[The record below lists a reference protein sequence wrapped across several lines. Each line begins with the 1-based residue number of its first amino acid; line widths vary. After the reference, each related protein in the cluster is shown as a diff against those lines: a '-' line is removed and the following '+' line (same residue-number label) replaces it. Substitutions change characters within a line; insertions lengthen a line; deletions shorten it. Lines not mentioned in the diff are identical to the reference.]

1 MVSRTAVL
9 LVVAS
14 FATTNAASTCDRSG
28 AASRH
33 RPAKQPVVQLM
44 AANAEAK
51 EKIGSWFSQQ
61 RSALLS
67 KAQGGGASMDPQ
79 RKQAAELMKKRGV
92 ANADKAASLL
102 REALK
107 KDPENAE
114 IKMELADALNMV
126 IRIKT
131 NANSLIIE
139 GVQESPAFKK
149 IWKDLGGE
157 ALPLATDAK
166 KAFPKSVKALAVH
179 ADSFMFY
186 TSSQG
191 IVKQALTGVGKKYVK
206 IAKELYAHPEW
217 DSAVGCAFL
226 GGFYSVAPWP
236 IGSKG
241 KAAQFLDEGAKRAP
255 TRRNLYYVGVISY
268 QLGEYAKSADF
279 FRKALKAPL
288 CTDESSTEVDI
299 FDFLTS
305 EAKRGLAAAEEA
317 LAKAQ

>member
-1 MVSRTAVL
+1 
-9 LVVAS
+9 
-14 FATTNAASTCDRSG
+14 
-28 AASRH
+28 
-33 RPAKQPVVQLM
+33 
-44 AANAEAK
+44 
-51 EKIGSWFSQQ
+51 
-61 RSALLS
+61 
-67 KAQGGGASMDPQ
+67 
-79 RKQAAELMKKRGV
+79 
-92 ANADKAASLL
+92 
-102 REALK
+102 
-107 KDPENAE
+107 
-114 IKMELADALNMV
+114 
-126 IRIKT
+126 
-131 NANSLIIE
+131 
-139 GVQESPAFKK
+139 
-149 IWKDLGGE
+149 
-157 ALPLATDAK
+157 
-166 KAFPKSVKALAVH
+166 VH

-241 KAAQFLDEGAKRAP
+241 KAAQFLGEGAKRAP

-279 FRKALKAPL
+279 FREALKAPL
-288 CTDESSTEVDI
+288 CTDASSTEVDI